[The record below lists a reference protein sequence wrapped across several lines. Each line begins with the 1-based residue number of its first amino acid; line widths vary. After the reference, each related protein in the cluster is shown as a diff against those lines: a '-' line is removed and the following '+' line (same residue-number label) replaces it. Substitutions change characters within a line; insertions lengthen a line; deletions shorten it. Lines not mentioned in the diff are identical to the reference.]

1 MSRNKELA
9 QKLKEH
15 EGYQRP
21 IIAFKLTDEEPQ
33 NAECYGDDMSFL
45 CAIVAEVYEGRKPL
59 YITNKNIICGG
70 AVYSGLGQ
78 RPVVKEEFD
87 MGMEGTTIGLNC
99 AYASRQVFRR
109 VNQQIKH
116 FYKHHHYMIIGALED
131 MDDYDMV
138 MITADANKIM
148 RLCKVYT
155 WATGE
160 LTHGLTGTA
169 WCANSFPLLYR
180 DGGLTYN
187 MGDPPSR
194 VLMNLDGGEMFGFVH
209 RNTLELIVEN
219 FKNNSDGNVM

>member
-1 MSRNKELA
+1 MSQNREFA

-15 EGYQRP
+15 EGYERP

-45 CAIVAEVYEGRKPL
+45 CAIVAEVYDGRKPL
-59 YITNKNIICGG
+59 YMTNKNCLCGG
-70 AVYSGLGQ
+70 AAYCGLGQ
-78 RPVVKEEFD
+78 RPVSKEEFN

-116 FYKHHHYMIIGALED
+116 FYKRHKFMVIGALED

-169 WCANSFPLLYR
+169 WCANSFPILYR
-180 DGGLTYN
+180 EKGLTFN

-209 RNTLELIVEN
+209 RDTLELIVEN
-219 FKNNSDGNVM
+219 FKNISDGNVM